1 MYSRKFSVINII
13 INSFKTCV
21 LLFRYNLF
29 IKISTFN
36 NECHFKKLKNRITN
50 VHLDQT
56 MRLALSPYEQDYED
70 IAKSQKCQISH

>member
-1 MYSRKFSVINII
+1 MSVINISCNRFI
-13 INSFKTCV
+13 P
-21 LLFRYNLF
+21 LFRYNLF